1 MKPIKR
7 TTIMGIMGVITFLLI
22 VLSAFLATDGD
33 KINEAAMFVSG
44 TVLISLYFIA
54 SIFIILKYPAHESKV
69 HDGFDIEKVH
79 VARTKE
85 GNIIE
90 AVSGLMVIIAW
101 VIALA
106 TRRFIN
112 AEGGINYFQIFTWVI
127 LTFCVMLS
135 LVQVYKPGAIVGMG
149 ELTNMKQV
157 NLAIKLSRIMALIL
171 ALVCLCSAI
180 FGQAI
185 SHFFLEKMALYMLLL
200 FTIIAHILTNKLK

>member
-7 TTIMGIMGVITFLLI
+7 TTIMGIMGVTTFLLI
-22 VLSAFLATDGD
+22 VLTAFLSTEGD
-33 KINEAAMFVSG
+33 KLNEAAMFVPA
-44 TVLISLYFIA
+44 TVLISLYFIV
-54 SIFIILKYPAHESKV
+54 SIFIILKYPANESKV
-69 HDGFDIEKVH
+69 HDGFDIETVH
-79 VARTKE
+79 VSRTLE

-101 VIALA
+101 VIAFA

-127 LTFCVMLS
+127 LTFCVVLS
-135 LVQVYKPGAIVGMG
+135 LVQVYKPGAMVGMG

-157 NLAIKLSRIMALIL
+157 NLAIRLSRIMGLVL

-185 SHFFLEKMALYMLLL
+185 SHFFLEKMAVYMLLL
-200 FTIIAHILTNKLK
+200 FTILGHILTNKLK

>member
-1 MKPIKR
+1 
-7 TTIMGIMGVITFLLI
+7 MGIMGVTTFLLI
-22 VLSAFLATDGD
+22 VLSAFLATEGD
-33 KINEAAMFVSG
+33 KLNEAAMFVPA

-54 SIFIILKYPAHESKV
+54 AVFIMFKYPANESKV

-79 VARTKE
+79 VARTME

-90 AVSGLMVIIAW
+90 AVSCLMVITAW

-112 AEGGINYFQIFTWVI
+112 AEGGINYYQVFIWVL
-127 LTFCVMLS
+127 LTICVTLS
-135 LVQVYKPGAIVGMG
+135 LIQVYKPGAMVGMG

-157 NLAIKLSRIMALIL
+157 NLAIRLSRIMGLIL

-180 FGQAI
+180 FGEVI
-185 SHFFLEKMALYMLLL
+185 SHFFLEKMAIYMLLI

>member
-1 MKPIKR
+1 
-7 TTIMGIMGVITFLLI
+7 MGIMGVTTFLLI
-22 VLSAFLATDGD
+22 VLSAFFATEGD
-33 KINEAAMFVSG
+33 KLNEAALFVPA

-54 SIFIILKYPAHESKV
+54 AVFIMFKYPANESKV

-79 VARTKE
+79 VARTME

-90 AVSGLMVIIAW
+90 AVSCLMVITAW

-112 AEGGINYFQIFTWVI
+112 AEGGINYYQVFIWVL
-127 LTFCVMLS
+127 LTICVTLS
-135 LVQVYKPGAIVGMG
+135 LIQVYKPGAMVGMG

-157 NLAIKLSRIMALIL
+157 NLAIRLSRIMGLVL
-171 ALVCLCSAI
+171 ALVFICSAI
-180 FGQAI
+180 FGPAI
-185 SHFFLEKMALYMLLL
+185 SHFFLDKMVIYMLLL